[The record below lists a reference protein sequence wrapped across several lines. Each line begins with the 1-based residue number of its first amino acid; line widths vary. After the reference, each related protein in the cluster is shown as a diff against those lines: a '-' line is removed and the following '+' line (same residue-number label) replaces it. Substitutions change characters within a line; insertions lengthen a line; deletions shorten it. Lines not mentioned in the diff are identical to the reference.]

1 MIELGSRRRAA
12 FFNRGP
18 RRHGGCNERNNAG
31 SKRWNTKSPNQE
43 VTMLSWSVAFFIV
56 AIIAAI
62 FGFGGIAASAAS
74 VAKLLFV
81 IFLVLAVVSLALGRR
96 VRA

>member
-1 MIELGSRRRAA
+1 MGQHETS
-12 FFNRGP
+12 
-18 RRHGGCNERNNAG
+18 RHGGCNTAG
-31 SKRWNTKSPNQE
+31 SRPWNTNSPDLE
-43 VTMLSWSVAFFIV
+43 VIMLSWSVAFFIV

-96 VRA
+96 APT

>member
-1 MIELGSRRRAA
+1 MGHRGTAA
-12 FFNRGP
+12 ATTF
-18 RRHGGCNERNNAG
+18 NNAG
-31 SKRWNTKSPNQE
+31 PRPWTVNSPDQE
-43 VTMLSWSVAFFIV
+43 VIMLSWSVAFFIV

-81 IFLVLAVVSLALGRR
+81 IFLVLAVVSLAFGRR